1 MDVAVTGMN
10 LPDRSTEVPC
20 AYVVRTG
27 CSKISSEEVYNFA
40 QQRLASY
47 KAIDG
52 GVFFVDKIPRTASG
66 KIQRGKLAG
75 MNQKREA
82 LAGLL
87 NANLS
92 GNNLPLR

>member
-52 GVFFVDKIPRTASG
+52 GVFFVEKIPRTASG

-87 NANLS
+87 NANLC